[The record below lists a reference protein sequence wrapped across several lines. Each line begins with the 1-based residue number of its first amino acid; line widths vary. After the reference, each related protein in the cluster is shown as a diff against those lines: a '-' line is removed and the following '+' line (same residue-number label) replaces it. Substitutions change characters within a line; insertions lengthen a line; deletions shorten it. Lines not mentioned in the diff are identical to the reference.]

1 MEAAN
6 IFLIGSI
13 IAFVF
18 GAFLIYKL
26 YHYTTTIKNEG
37 RDRNY
42 YYNRFMRNKE
52 QVERYMESLQHSITL
67 SNCGNEVFGDAKITA
82 NQHLSNLKNDYDKDY
97 TEVTQN
103 ILKKNKLTRKDK
115 RINIKLLTEQS
126 EKLYNIEKVLREIN
140 EKYRS

>member
-1 MEAAN
+1 
-6 IFLIGSI
+6 
-13 IAFVF
+13 
-18 GAFLIYKL
+18 
-26 YHYTTTIKNEG
+26 
-37 RDRNY
+37 
-42 YYNRFMRNKE
+42 MRNKE